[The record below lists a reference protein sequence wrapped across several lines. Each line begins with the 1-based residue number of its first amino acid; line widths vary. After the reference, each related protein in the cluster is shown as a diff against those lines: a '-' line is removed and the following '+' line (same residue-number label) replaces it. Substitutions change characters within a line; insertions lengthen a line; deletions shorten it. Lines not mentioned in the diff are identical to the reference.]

1 MEMLDDQACPRC
13 KSTKFRNPA
22 LKLLVNVCGHTL
34 CENCVEVLFVRGSG
48 ACPSCNTPLRRNQ
61 FRVQEFEDAY
71 VEKEVDIRK
80 RILKEFNRQE
90 DEFTSLQE
98 YNDYL
103 EEVETIIFNLTNE
116 IDMEATKK
124 KVELYRKKNKES
136 IMKNRSKQSSDQAY
150 LEALI
155 QEEKEKEEEKR
166 QQLQFLER
174 QTKSQKKRDKEALID
189 ELIYSDMPAARVIA
203 SHTANVETQEAPVF
217 KLPKKMTLATGI
229 KVGLGYQDTF
239 LPVPKQE
246 VVVYQYEEE
255 HYETYGPT
263 APTTEEIDTQ
273 RYNRHVRPAS
283 PQGEAG
289 GYGHNLACL
298 RALQE
303 AFSGLL
309 FFPLIHGKKEEASVM
324 ETS

>member
-1 MEMLDDQACPRC
+1 MDLMDEQACPRC

-34 CENCVEVLFVRGSG
+34 CENCVEILFVRGSG
-48 ACPSCNTPLRRNQ
+48 ACPSCNTPLRKNQ

-80 RILKEFNRQE
+80 RILKDFNQQE
-90 DEFTSLQE
+90 DDFPTLRE

-103 EEVETIIFNLTNE
+103 EEVETIIFNLTNG
-116 IDMEATKK
+116 IDVEATKK
-124 KVELYRKKNKES
+124 KVELYRKQNRDR
-136 IMKNRSKQSSDQAY
+136 ITRNRSKQSSDQVY

-155 QEEKEKEEEKR
+155 QEEREEQEEKR

-174 QTKSQKKRDKEALID
+174 QTKNQKKRDKEALID
-189 ELIYSDMPAARVIA
+189 ELIYSDMPADHVIA
-203 SHTANVETQEAPVF
+203 SHTVSVEKQEAPVF
-217 KLPKKMTLATGI
+217 KLPKKMTTSAGI
-229 KVGLGYQDTF
+229 RVGLGYQDTF

-246 VVVYQYEEE
+246 EVLYAYEEE
-255 HYETYGPT
+255 HYETYGPS
-263 APTTEEIDTQ
+263 APTPEEIDSQ

-309 FFPLIHGKKEEASVM
+309 FFPSVHVKDETSVM